1 MKNDPLIS
9 TLLGVLAFGALVA
22 VGLDIAYV
30 NYSRQSRALQ
40 PQVMVINQR
49 RNLAM
54 ALRAEVLDYGKTH
67 PDILDFV
74 VGKTGPTPPVPP
86 PRGFAAPRLKCR

>member
-9 TLLGVLAFGALVA
+9 TLLGVLTFGALVA
-22 VGLDIAYV
+22 VGLDVAYV
-30 NYSRQSRALQ
+30 NYSRQWRALQ

-54 ALRAEVLDYGKTH
+54 ALRAEVLDYGKQH

-74 VGKTGPTPPVPP
+74 GGKSGPTPPAPP
-86 PRGFAAPRLKCR
+86 PANKPTPKK